1 MLFKGEYMVSNP
13 LSEENKFEKL
23 KESCDD
29 ILIMGPS
36 GAGKGFLAK
45 LLHTQSNK
53 RAGKNFIHINSASIN
68 SSIFESEM
76 FGHIKGSF
84 TGAIYDKEGYCAKV
98 KDGDLFLDEI
108 GDLSMDLQTKL
119 LVLISDRI
127 YIPVGSSQM
136 QTFNGRIIAA
146 TNKDLKKEVI
156 NGKFRE
162 DLYYRLSNFVLNV
175 KALCEQKEIIP
186 HLLKKFLE
194 EENCRITFTKSA
206 IQYFSEQKY
215 NGNIRQLKSIVK
227 RIIRY
232 EDDKKSITLEDIIP
246 YIEEEMF
253 SPYQNS
259 ENFEDKD
266 LSALIKAIH
275 YKINGKLPVLTKLFI
290 ENALSLSNGNI
301 TAAARN
307 IGIGRKSLERMLKK
321 YEIKKNCFS
330 CR

>member
-1 MLFKGEYMVSNP
+1 MAKNP
-13 LSEENKFEKL
+13 LSEENKFKKL

-29 ILIMGPS
+29 VLIMGPS

-45 LLHTQSNK
+45 LLHTESNK
-53 RAGKNFIHINSASIN
+53 RADKNFMHINCASIS

-84 TGAIYDKEGYCAKV
+84 TGALQDKEGYCAKV

-108 GDLSMDLQTKL
+108 GDLSTDLQAKL

-127 YIPVGSSQM
+127 YTPVGSCEM
-136 QTFNGRIIAA
+136 KFFEGRIIAA
-146 TNKDLKKEVI
+146 TNKNLKKEVSD
-156 NGKFRE
+156 GKFRE

-175 KALCEQKEIIP
+175 KSLYEQKEIIP
-186 HLLKKFLE
+186 YLIKKFLN
-194 EENCRITFTKSA
+194 EENCSITFTKSA
-206 IQYFSEQKY
+206 IEYFSQQKW

-232 EDDKKSITLEDIIP
+232 ENNKMIITKEDIIP
-246 YIEEEMF
+246 YIEEEICLEA
-253 SPYQNS
+253 QNRKI
-259 ENFEDKD
+259 FEDKD
-266 LSALIKAIH
+266 LSDLIKTIY
-275 YKINGKLPVLTKLFI
+275 YKINGKLSVLIKLFI
-290 ENALSLSNGNI
+290 ENALSISGGNI

-321 YEIKKNCFS
+321 YGILRNCDK
-330 CR
+330 